1 MIDTLK
7 YAEEFW
13 ENGYL
18 HLKGFFS
25 IEKMNVLNSLCL
37 EHFGLNPKWEHNEE
51 FLAKS
56 NCEIIPWFPIREDG
70 VKEFES
76 INDHQLFNKIT
87 QEILGEGWNVLY
99 CMSMFS
105 KKGTAGQAWHQD
117 SPPEDRTK
125 FNLNRLVYTHNITD
139 ETGGQVVFVPKSH
152 KLGEIT
158 KGDPMEE
165 MDNQLVLSPEVGD
178 LVILHGHC
186 WHRVLLVTG
195 KYRISTNFRAMPKGT
210 PKEITDTAVYRNMRY
225 YFPTNEVLV
234 ER

>member
-1 MIDTLK
+1 MIDNLK

-25 IEKMNVLNSLCL
+25 IEKMKVLNSLCL
-37 EHFGLNPKWEHNEE
+37 EHFGMNPDWEHNEE
-51 FLAKS
+51 FLKKS
-56 NCEIIPWFPIREDG
+56 NCEIVPWFPIREDG
-70 VKEFES
+70 VEEFES
-76 INDHQLFNKIT
+76 INNHLLFNKIT
-87 QEILGEGWNVLY
+87 QEILGDGWNDLY

-105 KKGTAGQAWHQD
+105 KKGTSGQAWHQD

-139 ETGGQVVFVPKSH
+139 EIGGQVVFVPKSH

-165 MDNQLVLSPEVGD
+165 MENQLVLAPEAGD
-178 LVILHGHC
+178 VVLLHGHC
-186 WHRVLLVTG
+186 WHRVLPVTG
-195 KYRISTNFRAMPKGT
+195 KYRISTNFRAIPKGT
-210 PKEITDTAVYRNMRY
+210 TEEITDTAVYRNMRY